1 MADDHVDPPVEEVD
15 DLGEPI
21 EALRNYTVEPSSSF
35 LVRLRNR
42 LRRRDLSSQVATLS
56 WTGLGTVVLEFFRM
70 IFSIVDP
77 DERGEGETD

>member
-1 MADDHVDPPVEEVD
+1 MADERPDEVGEGLD

-21 EALRNYTVEPSSSF
+21 EALRDYTIEPSAGFVS
-35 LVRLRNR
+35 RLRNT
-42 LRRRDLSSQVATLS
+42 LRRRDLGSQVATLS

-77 DERGEGETD
+77 DDGGEGETD